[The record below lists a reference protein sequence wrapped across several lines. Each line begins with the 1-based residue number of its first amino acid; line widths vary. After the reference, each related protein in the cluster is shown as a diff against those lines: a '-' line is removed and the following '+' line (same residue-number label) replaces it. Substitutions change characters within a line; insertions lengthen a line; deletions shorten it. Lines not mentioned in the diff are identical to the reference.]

1 MIARRRQTNKHWL
14 NFHISLFVLHR
25 RQRYGNADV
34 FVVVFVVLDAWLLNL
49 LPFCFI
55 AFAFFMR
62 SFCCT
67 NCTNCGVSKWGRM
80 LKKAPF
86 VCIRTHYIFTTF
98 LAYFIHWSQT
108 LVSHHCFCALQ
119 PECKQ
124 NVYLRIVFWQVKLFN
139 LIFLNFIYCAIPFS
153 YLRTKT
159 YRSVSCCCW
168 PSQTVRLFPPLLA
181 IISFVCFYCVT
192 SWANLFYNLHLP
204 LSSVITEKIVTD
216 RHSQFTIQKWTI
228 CLNKKKKK
236 KKNESSEQNQSCTD
250 W

>member
-1 MIARRRQTNKHWL
+1 
-14 NFHISLFVLHR
+14 
-25 RQRYGNADV
+25 
-34 FVVVFVVLDAWLLNL
+34 
-49 LPFCFI
+49 
-55 AFAFFMR
+55 MR

-181 IISFVCFYCVT
+181 IISFVCFHCVT